1 MRVIPG
7 SHVHA
12 CSPIAISGIR
22 IMPRFTE
29 SSGLSFTSAVTRL
42 GHAPGPSRQRARGI
56 SASPGS
62 AHRSRFFHPLRSA
75 AGLDHSDAQQ
85 IGQPD
90 VIARRSF
97 VAPHNAAGYLR
108 RWASC
113 SEAFLHT
120 CDVSSAVKR

>member
-42 GHAPGPSRQRARGI
+42 GHAPGPSRQRARGLF
-56 SASPGS
+56 ATPGS

-108 RWASC
+108 RWASGWTRYA
-113 SEAFLHT
+113 S
-120 CDVSSAVKR
+120 